1 VFQKYKTRGLFF
13 MARYTASASEGLQG
27 RPILLRHQLAYGGGN
42 LLGSGALAI
51 SGAWLLYF
59 YTTFCGLTLIEASF
73 IFSVASIIDAISN
86 PLMGYLT
93 DNFGKTRLGK
103 RFGRRRFFL
112 LIGIPL
118 MMFYPLLWV
127 EGLSFWYYLAPMWCL
142 RSSTPLS
149 WCLMKRWRQR

>member
-1 VFQKYKTRGLFF
+1 MT
-13 MARYTASASEGLQG
+13 RYTASASEGLQG

-93 DNFGKTRLGK
+93 AFLSANRYSADDVLPAAVG
-103 RFGRRRFFL
+103 GRPEFL
-112 LIGIPL
+112 VLP
-118 MMFYPLLWV
+118 
-127 EGLSFWYYLAPMWCL
+127 
-142 RSSTPLS
+142 
-149 WCLMKRWRQR
+149 

>member
-1 VFQKYKTRGLFF
+1 

-103 RFGRRRFFL
+103 RFGHAAFL
-112 LIGIPL
+112 SANRYSADDVLPAAVGGRPEFL
-118 MMFYPLLWV
+118 VLP
-127 EGLSFWYYLAPMWCL
+127 
-142 RSSTPLS
+142 
-149 WCLMKRWRQR
+149 

>member
-1 VFQKYKTRGLFF
+1 
-13 MARYTASASEGLQG
+13 M
-27 RPILLRHQLAYGGGN
+27 LRHQLAYGGGN

-93 DNFGKTRLGK
+93 DNFGKNA
-103 RFGRRRFFL
+103 FGQALRPPAFL
-112 LIGIPL
+112 SANRYSADDVLPAAVGGRPEFL
-118 MMFYPLLWV
+118 VLP
-127 EGLSFWYYLAPMWCL
+127 
-142 RSSTPLS
+142 
-149 WCLMKRWRQR
+149 

>member
-1 VFQKYKTRGLFF
+1 

-93 DNFGKTRLGK
+93 DNLAK
-103 RFGRRRFFL
+103 RAWASASAAG
-112 LIGIPL
+112 
-118 MMFYPLLWV
+118 V
-127 EGLSFWYYLAPMWCL
+127 SFC
-142 RSSTPLS
+142 
-149 WCLMKRWRQR
+149 